1 MKFSEMKY
9 ERPDIEAVKTELKSL
24 TERLK
29 NAESYGDAKKVFL
42 ENEKFTKHVAT
53 MQTLSSIRHSVDTR
67 DIFYDGEEKFWNTA
81 LPELQEYTQAWTDA
95 MLTSRFRADFER
107 EYGSVMFINAE
118 IELKAFSP
126 EIIPELQRENDLVQ
140 EYEKLLASARIEFNG
155 SVYTLSQLAPFK
167 TDADD
172 GLRRAAWRAEGEWY
186 VKNGA
191 GRFTE
196 FFNIILCVRVTAHA
210 VISERS
216 VAAVAELFAH
226 RVAQMHELV
235 VELVELCLIVLVPLA
250 LGLPCG
256 KALFIVCAG
265 LERGELGERVDLAL
279 KGDLR
284 RGEQL
289 FILLRQLVLLLH
301 LGDDLGGE
309 GLECE
314 FCVDEHQI
322 AELLGKFRAER
333 AFEHCRR
340 PRLIVFLQLGE
351 EAVPEL
357 FLRIVEGVARVD
369 RVADARKR
377 RGGGDVLGLL
387 LLGEEHLAGLLVA
400 LCGLE
405 LLGERS
411 EMLLG
416 ALGIGTG
423 VGHFRK
429 FHVAASIKFNC
440 VVS

>member
-1 MKFSEMKY
+1 MVDHRAVGDEGQRAGEVAVEELLGVGAEEAVRPRLCKELHGHRVHLAGLKA
-9 ERPDIEAVKTELKSL
+9 RPDVVH
-24 TERLK
+24 
-29 NAESYGDAKKVFL
+29 GDALAVRPRFKGVTGFVRHDLNVVLRAVEVGEDEGNFIVHDARAVAACLLALGGEHVEQLIVEHGLEEFLRLGGELAVELHALGEDLIRRADGAGVAGAELERVVGKAHGIALAEALGLLAVDLVGHGHEILHDCRAELFNVFL
-42 ENEKFTKHVAT
+42 RVA
-53 MQTLSSIRHSVDTR
+53 
-67 DIFYDGEEKFWNTA
+67 
-81 LPELQEYTQAWTDA
+81 
-95 MLTSRFRADFER
+95 
-107 EYGSVMFINAE
+107 
-118 IELKAFSP
+118 
-126 EIIPELQRENDLVQ
+126 
-140 EYEKLLASARIEFNG
+140 
-155 SVYTLSQLAPFK
+155 
-167 TDADD
+167 
-172 GLRRAAWRAEGEWY
+172 
-186 VKNGA
+186 
-191 GRFTE
+191 
-196 FFNIILCVRVTAHA
+196 
-210 VISERS
+210 
-216 VAAVAELFAH
+216 VAAHTVVAERGVALVAELTAH
-226 RVAQMHELV
+226 RVAQLHELI

-256 KALFIVCAG
+256 KTLFIVRAG

-284 RGEQL
+284 RGKQL
-289 FILLRQLVLLLH
+289 FILLRQLILLLH

-309 GLECE
+309 GLERE

-333 AFEHCRR
+333 AFEHRLR
-340 PRLIVFLQLGE
+340 PRLVVLLQLGE

-357 FLRIVEGVARVD
+357 FLRVVKGVARVD

-429 FHVAASIKFNC
+429 FHVAASIKFYC

>member
-1 MKFSEMKY
+1 MTGLVRHDLDVVLRAVEVGEDEGDLIVHDARAVAARLLALGGEHVKKLIVEHGFEEFLRLGGELAVELHALGEDLIGSADGAGVAGAEL
-9 ERPDIEAVKTELKSL
+9 ERVVGKTHGIALAEALGLLAVDLVRHGHEILHDRRAELL
-24 TERLK
+24 
-29 NAESYGDAKKVFL
+29 NVFL
-42 ENEKFTKHVAT
+42 RVAVA
-53 MQTLSSIRHSVDTR
+53 H
-67 DIFYDGEEKFWNTA
+67 
-81 LPELQEYTQAWTDA
+81 
-95 MLTSRFRADFER
+95 
-107 EYGSVMFINAE
+107 
-118 IELKAFSP
+118 
-126 EIIPELQRENDLVQ
+126 
-140 EYEKLLASARIEFNG
+140 
-155 SVYTLSQLAPFK
+155 
-167 TDADD
+167 
-172 GLRRAAWRAEGEWY
+172 
-186 VKNGA
+186 
-191 GRFTE
+191 
-196 FFNIILCVRVTAHA
+196 HA
-210 VISERS
+210 VVAERG
-216 VAAVAELFAH
+216 VALVAELFAH
-226 RVAQMHELV
+226 RVAQLHELV
-235 VELVELCLIVLVPLA
+235 VELVELCLVVLVPLT

-256 KALFIVCAG
+256 KALFIVRAG

-301 LGDDLGGE
+301 LGNDLGGE
-309 GLECE
+309 GLARDLGI
-314 FCVDEHQI
+314 DEHQI
-322 AELLGKFRAER
+322 AEFCGKFPAER

-357 FLRIVEGVARVD
+357 FLRIVEAVARVD

-387 LLGEEHLAGLLVA
+387 LLGKEHLARLLVA